1 MFSRRAVA
9 FTAISLIL
17 LPTATFAAD
26 NGPITVNPIACVAP
40 AMNPRV
46 SAQLANPVRT
56 ARVYFKATG
65 ATEYYVDM
73 QKTMEGGYSAILPQI
88 DPATSSFTYRVV
100 TTDASGAQTSSPS
113 MIANASSSCT
123 PASLSA
129 SDQRYASNLVLG
141 LVADGQS
148 AVPPGFTCKGIVS
161 VITAKGEMK
170 PNDEC
175 RRLLAAALPGAG
187 AVAAAGTAGS
197 AATGAAAA
205 GGVAAG
211 GAAAGGLG
219 AVAIGAIAAGAI
231 AAGAIIVHN
240 NNNNNSTP
248 ASPARP

>member
-1 MFSRRAVA
+1 MFSRQAVA

-40 AMNPRV
+40 AMNSRV
-46 SAQLANPVRT
+46 TAQMAKPVQT

-73 QKTMEGGYSAILPQI
+73 QKTMEGGYSAVLPQI
-88 DPATSSFTYRVV
+88 EPKTSSFTYRVV
-100 TTDASGAQTSSPS
+100 TIDANGAQTSSPL
-113 MIANASSSCT
+113 MTANASSSC
-123 PASLSA
+123 PSANMSA

-161 VITAKGEMK
+161 QITARGELK

-175 RRLLAAALPGAG
+175 RRVLAAALPGAG
-187 AVAAAGTAGS
+187 AAAGTAGS

-205 GGVAAG
+205 GAAGTG
-211 GAAAGGLG
+211 GAAAGGLS